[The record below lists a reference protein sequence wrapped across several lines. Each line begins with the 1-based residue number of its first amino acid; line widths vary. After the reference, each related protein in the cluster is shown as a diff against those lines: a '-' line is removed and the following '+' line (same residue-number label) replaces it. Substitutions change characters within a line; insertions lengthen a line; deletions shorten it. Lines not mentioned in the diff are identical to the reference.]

1 MTTSPLASF
10 QATIEKSPN
19 KGGWTYVVWP
29 ESASFFGTKGLVKI
43 KATID
48 GLPIV
53 SAFMA
58 IGGGRHKLP
67 VKAELLKALNK
78 GVGDVVDVSLLER
91 IHSVGARPTAPRYR
105 G

>member
-1 MTTSPLASF
+1 MTTSPLAKF
-10 QATIEKSPN
+10 EARIEKSSN

-48 GLPIV
+48 GSLMV

-67 VKAELLKALNK
+67 LKAELLKTLNK
-78 GVGDVVDVSLLER
+78 GVGDVVAVSLLER
-91 IHSVGARPTAPRYR
+91 IHSA
-105 G
+105 

>member
-1 MTTSPLASF
+1 MTSSPLASF

-29 ESASFFGTKGLVKI
+29 ESASFFATKGLVKI
-43 KATID
+43 KAEID
-48 GLPIV
+48 GSPMV

-58 IGGGRHKLP
+58 TGDGRHKLP

-78 GVGDVVDVSLLER
+78 EVGDVVDVCLLER
-91 IHSVGARPTAPRYR
+91 IHSAGA
-105 G
+105 